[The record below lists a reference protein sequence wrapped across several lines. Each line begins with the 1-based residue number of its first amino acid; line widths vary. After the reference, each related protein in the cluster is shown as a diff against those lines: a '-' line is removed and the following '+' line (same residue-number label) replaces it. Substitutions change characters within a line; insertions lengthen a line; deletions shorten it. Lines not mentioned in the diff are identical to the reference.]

1 MEVFSFFVVESVPE
15 LESFEVPVNETS
27 SHIST
32 PGTET
37 VEKVQLLTSTAT
49 VASKDLKMGI
59 LVGN

>member
-1 MEVFSFFVVESVPE
+1 M
-15 LESFEVPVNETS
+15 PVNETS

-37 VEKVQLLTSTAT
+37 VKNVQLLTSTAT